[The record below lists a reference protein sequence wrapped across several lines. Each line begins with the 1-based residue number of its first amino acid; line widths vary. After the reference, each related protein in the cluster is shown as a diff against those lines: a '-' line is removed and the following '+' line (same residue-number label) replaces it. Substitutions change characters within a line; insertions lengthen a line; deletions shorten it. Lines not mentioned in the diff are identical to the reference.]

1 MSALLPGLCGFFHD
15 LSRSRA
21 VREGARVLLWAHR
34 TGVGCVPRGQGG
46 FFLGLVFRTGDG
58 VSQGMMPV
66 IFLLTLL
73 IRAGLGFCF
82 GFGIIRFA
90 VRPKS
95 GCHRQGFVFPY

>member
-1 MSALLPGLCGFFHD
+1 MSALPPGLRRFFRD

-21 VREGARVLLWAHR
+21 VRKWARVLVRAQRLR
-34 TGVGCVPRGQGG
+34 VGCVPWGQYG
-46 FFLGLVFRTGDG
+46 FFLGLVFWTGEG
-58 VSQGMMPV
+58 VSHGMMPV

-73 IRAGLGFCF
+73 IRAGFGFCF

>member
-21 VREGARVLLWAHR
+21 VREGARVLVRAQR
-34 TGVGCVPRGQGG
+34 RGVGSVTRGQGG
-46 FFLGLVFRTGDG
+46 FFLGLVFRAGQG
-58 VSQGMMPV
+58 VGQGMVPV

-95 GCHRQGFVFPY
+95 GSHRQGFVFPY